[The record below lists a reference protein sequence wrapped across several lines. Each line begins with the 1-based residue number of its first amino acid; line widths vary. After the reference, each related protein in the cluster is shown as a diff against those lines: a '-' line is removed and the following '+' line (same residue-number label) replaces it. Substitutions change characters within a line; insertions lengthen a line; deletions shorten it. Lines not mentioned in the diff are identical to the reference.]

1 MAGTDQPAAES
12 ATISRQSRSAGEK
25 EWSRRSACSSAR
37 CSGPR
42 SIHSIPHCYNIPG
55 QPLRAYGLMASGQI
69 EDTISHLVN
78 VVLNDVC
85 SVHDRMMA
93 AGILDEMGQTGQA
106 AAFLKTF
113 ADDRV

>member
-1 MAGTDQPAAES
+1 
-12 ATISRQSRSAGEK
+12 
-25 EWSRRSACSSAR
+25 
-37 CSGPR
+37 
-42 SIHSIPHCYNIPG
+42 
-55 QPLRAYGLMASGQI
+55 MASGQI